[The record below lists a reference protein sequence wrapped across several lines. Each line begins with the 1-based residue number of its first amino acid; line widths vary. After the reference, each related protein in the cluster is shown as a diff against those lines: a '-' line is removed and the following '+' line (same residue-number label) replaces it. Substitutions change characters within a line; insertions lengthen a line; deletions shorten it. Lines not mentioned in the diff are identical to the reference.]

1 MQINE
6 DYLQSEI
13 KRLQA
18 IRENLIAQVNA
29 ACGALE
35 AITAQLNYLNKPESH
50 DDPKKEIEP

>member
-1 MQINE
+1 MIDE
-6 DYLQSEI
+6 AYLEKEL

-35 AITAQLNYLNKPESH
+35 AITAQLNYLHNPESH
-50 DDPKKEIEP
+50 EDPKKESEP